1 MVIAEK
7 IQQYVQELPDILQEE
22 ALDFVEYLLAKAKY
36 KEEVIDMCRRNG
48 FLQYT
53 KLLEDII
60 HESYQGLESI
70 EYELLEPME
79 PNEQEKLCIVI
90 NVRAKPKQVLE
101 DEKKF
106 NSLFFEKIPREKRS
120 LISFTYNVS

>member
-1 MVIAEK
+1 MAITEK
-7 IQQYVQELPDILQEE
+7 IQQYIQELPDSLQEE
-22 ALDFVEYLLAKAKY
+22 ALDFVEFLLAKAKY
-36 KEEVIDMCRRNG
+36 KEEVIDMCKRNRL
-48 FLQYT
+48 LQYT

-60 HESYQGLESI
+60 HKSYQGLESI
-70 EYELLEPME
+70 EYELLEPIE

-90 NVRAKPKQVLE
+90 NVRAKPEQVLE

-120 LISFTYNVS
+120 LLSFTYNVV

>member
-7 IQQYVQELPDILQEE
+7 IQQYVQELPDTLQEE

-48 FLQYT
+48 LLRYT

-120 LISFTYNVS
+120 LISFTYNVF

>member
-22 ALDFVEYLLAKAKY
+22 ALDFVEYLLAKSKY
-36 KEEVIDMCRRNG
+36 KEDIMDMCKRNG
-48 FLQYT
+48 LLQYT
-53 KLLEDII
+53 KQLEDII

-79 PNEQEKLCIVI
+79 PNEQEKLCVVL
-90 NVRAKPKQVLE
+90 NVRAEPNQILK